1 MKECG
6 RMLKA
11 IGAPDAPKTSR
22 NVKTVSVVRV
32 RQAVVTPPDLCLST
46 SAFYFRTFFLL
57 MCFLS
62 AYKFNIISMCYRAVP
77 CQI

>member
-22 NVKTVSVVRV
+22 NVKTISVVRV
-32 RQAVVTPPDLCLST
+32 RQAVVTPDLCSST
-46 SAFYFRTFFLL
+46 SAFYFRTLFLL
-57 MCFLS
+57 MYFLS
-62 AYKFNIISMCYRAVP
+62 AYKFYIIYICYRAVP

>member
-32 RQAVVTPPDLCLST
+32 QSLLLLICVHPHQHFILGLY
-46 SAFYFRTFFLL
+46 FY
-57 MCFLS
+57 
-62 AYKFNIISMCYRAVP
+62 
-77 CQI
+77 